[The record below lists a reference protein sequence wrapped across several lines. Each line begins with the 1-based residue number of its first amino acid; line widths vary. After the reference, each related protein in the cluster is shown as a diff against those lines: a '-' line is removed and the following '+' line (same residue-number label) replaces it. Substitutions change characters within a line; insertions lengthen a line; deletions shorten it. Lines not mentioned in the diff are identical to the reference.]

1 MKDLLK
7 LIRRKSPT
15 GLCILFVLLTP
26 SCSDQKPNTKPSSK
40 KNSPLGFERDIKGIV
55 AKFCFKCH
63 GAEKTESGL
72 DLRTIDSILK
82 GGESGPA
89 IVSEKPKESLLF
101 ELIHDEK
108 MPPEGDM
115 PGTGDIKQIREWIA
129 SGVQP

>member
-40 KNSPLGFERDIKGIV
+40 KNSPLGFERDIKGIM

-89 IVSEKPKESLLF
+89 IVSGNPEKSLLF
-101 ELIHDEK
+101 EMMQDKK
-108 MPPEGDM
+108 MPPEGAM
-115 PGTGDIKQIREWIA
+115 PGAGDIEQVRRWIA
-129 SGVQP
+129 SGAQP